1 MKSNLSRFLTHGL
14 VLIVVTGSGACRATF
29 QHVVAQTKE
38 TQAATTAKQALELLA
53 EGNRRFCSGDVIRR
67 DLPAQVRETADGQYP
82 LAAIVSCMDSR
93 TSSELVF
100 DQGIG
105 DIFNVRIA
113 GNVADED
120 VLASLEYAAKVAGTR
135 LFVVLGH
142 THCGAVKAACDDV
155 KMGNITA
162 LLGRIKPAVDAVP
175 ASEQPR
181 NSKNHEFV
189 EHVAAANVR
198 HTMQQILEQ
207 SPVLKE
213 MLDAQQIVLVGGMY
227 DVESG
232 RVVFY
237 GS

>member
-1 MKSNLSRFLTHGL
+1 METNLSRSLTRSL
-14 VLIVVTGSGACRATF
+14 ILIVAAGSSACRANS
-29 QHVVAQTKE
+29 QHVAAQTKE
-38 TQAATTAKQALELLA
+38 TQEATTTQQALECLRA
-53 EGNRRFCSGDVIRR
+53 GNRRFCSGDVIRR

-100 DQGIG
+100 DQGLG

-155 KMGNITA
+155 KLGNVTA
-162 LLGRIKPAVDAVP
+162 LVARIKPAVEAVP

-181 NSKNHEFV
+181 ISKNHEFV
-189 EHVAAANVR
+189 EHVAAANVQ
-198 HTMQQILEQ
+198 HTLQ
-207 SPVLKE
+207 
-213 MLDAQQIVLVGGMY
+213 
-227 DVESG
+227 
-232 RVVFY
+232 
-237 GS
+237 